1 MFIQFASPVSLR
13 AFPSGLLPQYRN
25 LPQIHGAGD
34 LLDVQSDSRALQSPR
49 ARPGWQLLGEQ
60 PAERKGERKTAA
72 RRRLFLVLS

>member
-34 LLDVQSDSRALQSPR
+34 RFDVHSDSRALQPAR
-49 ARPGWQLLGEQ
+49 ARPAWQLLGEQ
-60 PAERKGERKTAA
+60 SAEQKGERKTAA